1 MKKNSPAFFKSI
13 GYVTIGTILGK
24 ISGFLKHYLVVY
36 LFGLSN
42 NADAF
47 FVANIIPE
55 MLVNILISGLLA
67 GAFIPIASEVLTK
80 EGKEHFSNFISALFV
95 VVGILS
101 FLFGLFLFF
110 SPEFLAELLA
120 PGYNGQQLHDLAK
133 LLQSFSVGTFFLGL
147 AAILSGV
154 LQSLEDFRI
163 VSFGLF
169 IYNVTFIGT
178 LWFLKQRYQMLS
190 AGIGISLG
198 AFFWFLSHLL
208 FTYKIMKLK
217 PKFKLV
223 INYLKKTGRL
233 ALPSLL
239 IITLS
244 NFILLL
250 EKNFASVFQAGTIS
264 ELNLAFRLSH
274 LFLII
279 LILPSSTVLL
289 PRLIK
294 YFSQEQ
300 YEKMKKTIQNA
311 VQIITAVLILFL
323 IFFIYNALLVTKVT
337 YYFLHVDS
345 KNMLLISEYALWY
358 SFSFLGLFYYMFL
371 LRVFYSMQ
379 KIWEIVKANTM
390 GLFVYLAA
398 ILILVPRLKSFAF
411 PLSYAMYALTTTVY
425 LAIYLNVKIFPEKRF
440 IVKNNEIFYSF
451 SLLILISAIG
461 VKIFFSPDHDLLK
474 GIFLSLIF
482 IGSYIYFLLKV
493 QLIKKFKL
501 RS

>member
-1 MKKNSPAFFKSI
+1 MKKNIPTLFKSI

-24 ISGFLKHYLVVY
+24 ITGFLKHYLVVY

-80 EGKEHFSNFISALFV
+80 EGKKYFSNFISASFI

-101 FLFGLFLFF
+101 VVVASLLFF
-110 SPEFLAELLA
+110 FPRGIAELLA
-120 PGYNGQQLHDLAK
+120 PGYNSQQLIVVAK
-133 LLQSFSVGTFFLGL
+133 LLKYFSIGTVFLGL

-169 IYNVTFIGT
+169 IYNVIFIIS
-178 LWFLKQRYQMLS
+178 LLLLKQKYNILS

-208 FTYKIMKLK
+208 FTYKIMELN
-217 PKFKLV
+217 PKFKL
-223 INYLKKTGRL
+223 IIEYLKKTGRL

-244 NFILLL
+244 NMILVL
-250 EKNFASVFQAGTIS
+250 EKNFASVFQTGTIS

-274 LFLII
+274 LFLIV

-289 PRLIK
+289 PKMIK
-294 YFSQEQ
+294 YFSQKQ
-300 YEKMKKTIQNA
+300 YEKMKKTIQNV
-311 VQIITAVLILFL
+311 VQIITAILILFL
-323 IFFIYNALLVTKVT
+323 IFFVYNAFFVTKVT
-337 YYFLHVDS
+337 YYFLHVES
-345 KNMLLISEYALWY
+345 KNIVLISEYALWY
-358 SFSFLGLFYYMFL
+358 SFSFMGLFYYMFL

-379 KIWEIVKANTM
+379 KIWEIVKANII
-390 GLFVYLAA
+390 GLLFYLGA
-398 ILILVPRLKSFAF
+398 IHVLVPRFHSFAF
-411 PLSYAMYALTTTVY
+411 PLSYSIYALTTTLY
-425 LAIYLNVKIFPEKRF
+425 LAFYLEIKMFQEGRF
-440 IVKNNEIFYSF
+440 ILKGNRVFYIFSVF
-451 SLLILISAIG
+451 ILLIAVG
-461 VKIFFSPDHDLLK
+461 VKILFSSGHNILE
-474 GIFLSLIF
+474 GILLSLIF
-482 IGSYIYFLLKV
+482 LGLYIYFLFRIRLV
-493 QLIKKFKL
+493 QKFSL